1 MGKLLKILLF
11 LLGGMVVLVVAAVLI
26 VPKIIDVQ
34 QYKPMI
40 EEKVAEV
47 TGRTVSLGGDL
58 NLSLFPWVGIE
69 FSDFQLGNPKGYSS
83 ESFVKVKSFEAHVKV
98 MPLLSKE
105 VQIDSFVLDSP
116 QIYLE
121 RRKDGSANWEGLG
134 GADKKAEEPE
144 AKKTESGG
152 DFALKS
158 IEVGEFA
165 ILNGTVTFID
175 KQNGITK
182 DIKGLT
188 LKLKDVSLDRPIA
201 LEFSAVV
208 DGNALGLAGQFGPLG
223 KKPGQGSL
231 PLDLT
236 LSALGQL
243 EAKLSGKLNNP
254 ATDLSYDL
262 TLDVAK
268 FSPRKLMEALKMSF
282 PVETSDPAA
291 LSAVA
296 LGVKVAG
303 GLNSVAIS
311 NGKIVL
317 DSSNID
323 FKGDVKAFAPLNLV
337 FEGNLDAI
345 NLDKYMPP
353 KKEQAQE
360 TVKKEDAQA
369 KAIDY
374 APLRKLKL
382 DTTFTVG
389 TLMVQGGKVENI
401 QMHLTADKGV
411 FNLTP
416 FSMDLYGGTFNSTAS
431 LNVQGNSPVTA
442 VDLKTAAVQVGPM
455 LKDFAK
461 KDMLEGTLESNV
473 AITLKGDSAEMIK
486 KTLNGNGQLLFK
498 DGAIVGI
505 DLAGM
510 VRNVQASFGLTEN
523 PTEKPR
529 TDFAEL
535 RAPFT
540 LKNGLFNTPETAML
554 SPLIRVTVAGS
565 ADLVSEVLDMKV
577 KPKFVA
583 TLKGQGDTEQH
594 SGLLVPV
601 LVKGTFSSPEFS
613 PDLESLLKSQLEG
626 ELPKTEDLKKAL
638 EEELNPEKILPKTD
652 SDSVEKAIKG
662 LIPKLSF

>member
-1 MGKLLKILLF
+1 MGKLIKILF
-11 LLGGMVVLVVAAVLI
+11 ILLGGLVVLMLAAVLI

-40 EEKVAEV
+40 EEKVAQA
-47 TGRTVSLGGDL
+47 TGRPVTLGGDL

-69 FSDFQLGNPKGYSS
+69 FSDFQLGNPKGFES
-83 ESFVKVKSFEAHVKV
+83 EGFVKVKSFEAHVKV
-98 MPLLSKE
+98 MPLLSRE
-105 VQIDSFVLDSP
+105 VQVSSFVLDSP
-116 QIYLE
+116 EIYLE
-121 RRKDGSANWEGLG
+121 KRKDGIANWEGLG
-134 GADKKAEEPE
+134 SSSKDTKKPE
-144 AKKTESGG
+144 AQKEESGS

-165 ILNGTVTFID
+165 ILNGIVKFMD
-175 KQNGITK
+175 KQSGVIKEVK
-182 DIKGLT
+182 DLT

-208 DGNALGLAGQFGPLG
+208 DGKPLGLTGQFGPLG
-223 KKPGQGSL
+223 KTPGQGSL

-236 LSALGQL
+236 VTALAQL

-254 ATDLSYDL
+254 ATNLSYDL

-268 FSPRKLMEALKMSF
+268 FSPRKLLEALQMPF

-291 LSAVA
+291 LNAVA
-296 LGVKVAG
+296 LGLKVAG
-303 GLNSVAIS
+303 GLNSVKIS
-311 NGKIVL
+311 DGKLTL
-317 DSSNID
+317 DTSNIN
-323 FKGDVKAFAPLNLV
+323 FKGDVKAFSPLNLV
-337 FEGNLDAI
+337 FEGNLDTI
-345 NLDKYMPP
+345 NLNTYMPP
-353 KKEQAQE
+353 PKEQAEE
-360 TVKKEDAQA
+360 TAKSEEVEP

-382 DTTFTVG
+382 DTSFTVG

-411 FNLTP
+411 FKLNPL
-416 FSMDLYGGTFNSTAS
+416 SMDLYSGAFNSNAT
-431 LNVQGNSPVTA
+431 LNVQGKQPVTS
-442 VDLKTAAVQVGPM
+442 VELKTTSVQVGPL

-461 KDMLEGTLESNV
+461 KDMLEGTLESN
-473 AITLKGDSAEMIK
+473 IGLSLKGDTPEMIK
-486 KTLNGNGQLLFK
+486 KTLNGKGELLFT

-510 VRNVQASFGLTEN
+510 VRNVQASFGLAEN
-523 PTEKPR
+523 PTTKPR

-540 LKNGLFNTPETAML
+540 LKNGLFNTPETAL
-554 SPLIRVTVAGS
+554 VSPLIRVTVAGS
-565 ADLVSEVLDMKV
+565 ANLVSEALDIKV

-583 TLKGQGDTEQH
+583 TLKGQGDTEQRT
-594 SGLLVPV
+594 GLMVPV
-601 LVKGTFSSPEFS
+601 LVKGTFSEPKFS
-613 PDLESLLKSQLEG
+613 PDLESLVKSKLQG
-626 ELPKTEDLKKAL
+626 ELPKTEDLKKVL
-638 EEELNPEKILPKTD
+638 EEELKPEKLLPKGD
-652 SDSVEKAIKG
+652 SESVEKALKG